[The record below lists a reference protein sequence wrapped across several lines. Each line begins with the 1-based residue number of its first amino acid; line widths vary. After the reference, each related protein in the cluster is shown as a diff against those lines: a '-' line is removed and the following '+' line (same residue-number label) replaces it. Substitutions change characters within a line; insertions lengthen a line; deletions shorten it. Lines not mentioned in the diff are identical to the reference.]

1 MFIKKIRKSVSEFFE
16 WDNITELVGLLL
28 LVFLIRTFGFGLY
41 QVPSGSMETT
51 MLVGERFFAD
61 KLTYVFTDPK
71 RGDILSLNDPTYH
84 YSDSSIKRLFEEY
97 VWGPSNWTKR
107 VIGVPGDI
115 VEGKIEDGVPV
126 VYVNGSK
133 LVEPYLNAYPIISVW
148 KSDKNAVRASV
159 QNQVSR
165 YVANRQ
171 ISPSAATFYIEQLM
185 REGRR
190 YVSFDP
196 TKAWNDQPFYRINPN
211 NIYYNAQGESDIL
224 YPHTPTVRHNL
235 HQKKRQGNS
244 YWDGTDEFY
253 VELRDGQYWCM
264 GDNRLGSSD
273 SRVFGPFERRLMHG
287 RILFRIWSID
297 SDESWWIVDLI
308 KHPVD
313 FWKRVRW
320 DRFFQIMH

>member
-1 MFIKKIRKSVSEFFE
+1 MLLKRVRTAINEFFE

-61 KLTYVFTDPK
+61 KFTYIFRNPK
-71 RGDILSLNDPTYH
+71 RGDILSLNDPTYS
-84 YSDSSIKRLFEEY
+84 YSDNWYKRLFEEY

-107 VIGVPGDI
+107 VIGLPGDI
-115 VEGKIEDGVPV
+115 VEGKIENGAPV
-126 VYVNGSK
+126 VYLNGVK
-133 LVEPYLNAYPIISVW
+133 LDEHYLNKYPIISVW
-148 KSDKNAVRASV
+148 KQDKDEARSSA
-159 QNQVSR
+159 QAKVSR

-171 ISPSAATFYIEQLM
+171 INPTTAPLYVEELM
-185 REGRR
+185 RSSRR
-190 YVSFDP
+190 YESFDP
-196 TKAWNDQPFYRINPN
+196 NKAWNEQPFYRINPN
-211 NIYYNAQGESDIL
+211 LIYYNAEGKPEIL
-224 YPHTPTVRHNL
+224 YPHMPSTRHHMM
-235 HQKKRQGNS
+235 HQERRGKS
-244 YWDGTDEFY
+244 HWDGTDEFY
-253 VELRDGQYWCM
+253 VELGEGEYWCM

-273 SRVFGPFERRLMHG
+273 SRVFGPFNRRLIHG

-313 FWKRVRW
+313 FWSRIRL
-320 DRFFQIMH
+320 DRFFQVMY